1 MKQTFLFPHKW
12 QKIGWM
18 VLIPTLLVGLL
29 ILLNDIWNLPN
40 IVSVFEQF
48 TDLFN
53 IKVPQFQFS
62 SPFFLYKENNLLN
75 EIIIFGII
83 VGSTLIS
90 FSKEKIEDE
99 MISNLRLY
107 SLMWAVVV
115 HFSLVLIASLLFYEF
130 DYFNVMTIQMFSIL
144 FLFIIHFKYQI
155 HQYNKSIVDEK

>member
-1 MKQTFLFPHKW
+1 MDTKYLFHSKYKKW
-12 QKIGWM
+12 GWM
-18 VLIPTLLVGLL
+18 ILIPTLLVGLL

-40 IVSVFEQF
+40 IIPAFEQF
-48 TDLFN
+48 TDMFN

-83 VGSTLIS
+83 VGSTLVS

-99 MISNLRLY
+99 MISNLRLH

-115 HFSLVLIASLLFYEF
+115 HFSMVLIASLLFYEF

-144 FLFIIHFKYQI
+144 FLFIFHFKYQI
-155 HQYNKSIVDEK
+155 YQYNKSIGDEK